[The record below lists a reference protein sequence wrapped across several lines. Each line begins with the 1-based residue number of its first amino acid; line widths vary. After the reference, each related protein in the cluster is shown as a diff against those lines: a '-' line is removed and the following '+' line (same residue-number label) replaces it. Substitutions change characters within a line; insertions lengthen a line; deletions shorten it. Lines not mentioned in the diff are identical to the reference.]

1 MSRLPRVQE
10 NLKAGFTAEAASAAR
25 FRAYALRAEKDGAP
39 NLAKHWRELA
49 RQKDE
54 LAILQL
60 EASSRV
66 RGGALDVEAELA
78 EERYEN
84 EVLYPKL
91 KSLSPEAASTFEQV
105 ISAQRA
111 HLERLEALRAALGSS
126 PGDAPAVIGAA
137 ETARR

>member
-10 NLKAGFTAEAASAAR
+10 NLKAGFTAEAAAAAR
-25 FRAYALRAEKDGAP
+25 YRAYALRAAKDALP
-39 NLAKHWRELA
+39 NLAAHWHDLA

-60 EASSRV
+60 EAAGKV
-66 RGGALDVEAELA
+66 RGSAEDLDAEMA

-91 KSLSPEAASTFEQV
+91 IALSPDAAATFEKV
-105 ISAQRA
+105 IAEQTA
-111 HLERLEALRAALGSS
+111 HLARMESLREALVSS
-126 PGDAPAVIGAA
+126 PGDAPATAA
-137 ETARR
+137 VTAR

>member
-1 MSRLPRVQE
+1 VSRLPRVQE

-25 FRAYALRAEKDGAP
+25 FRAYALGAEKNGAP
-39 NLAKHWRELA
+39 NLAKHWAELA

-60 EASSRV
+60 EAAGRV

-84 EVLYPKL
+84 DVLYPKL
-91 KSLSPEAASTFEQV
+91 KSLSPEAAATFELV

-111 HLERLEALRAALGSS
+111 HLERMEALRSSLASS
-126 PGDAPAVIGAA
+126 PGDAPAVLGAA
-137 ETARR
+137 EAARR

>member
-10 NLKAGFTAEAASAAR
+10 NLKAGFNAEAASAAR
-25 FRAYALRAEKDGAP
+25 FRAYAQRAEQDGSP
-39 NLAKHWRELA
+39 HLATHWRELA

-60 EASSRV
+60 EAAGKV

-91 KSLSPEAASTFEQV
+91 IALSPDAADTFQRVIAEQ
-105 ISAQRA
+105 AA
-111 HLERLEALRAALGSS
+111 HLQRMESLREGLGSS
-126 PGDAPAVIGAA
+126 PGDAPASIGAA
-137 ETARR
+137 GAAR

>member
-25 FRAYALRAEKDGAP
+25 YRAYALRAAKDGLP
-39 NLAKHWRELA
+39 NLAAHWNELA

-54 LAILQL
+54 LAVLQL
-60 EASSRV
+60 EAAGRV
-66 RGGALDVEAELA
+66 RGSALDLDAELA

-91 KSLSPEAASTFEQV
+91 IALSPEAAATFKQV
-105 ISAQRA
+105 IAQQTA
-111 HLERLEALRAALGSS
+111 HLARMEALREALTAS
-126 PGDAPAVIGAA
+126 PSDAPATIGAA
-137 ETARR
+137 AAAR

>member
-25 FRAYALRAEKDGAP
+25 YRAYALRAAKDGLP
-39 NLAKHWRELA
+39 NLAAHWNELA

-60 EASSRV
+60 EAAGRV
-66 RGGALDVEAELA
+66 RGSALDLDAELA

-91 KSLSPEAASTFEQV
+91 IALSPEAADTFKKV
-105 ISAQRA
+105 ISEQSN
-111 HLERLEALRAALGSS
+111 HLARMESLRQALTSS
-126 PGDAPAVIGAA
+126 PTDAPAL
-137 ETARR
+137 AR

>member
-1 MSRLPRVQE
+1 VSRLPRVQE

-25 FRAYALRAEKDGAP
+25 YRAYALRAEKDGTP
-39 NLAKHWRELA
+39 NLARHWAELA

-60 EASSRV
+60 EAADKV

-91 KSLSPEAASTFEQV
+91 KSLSPEAAGTFELV

-111 HLERLEALRAALGSS
+111 HLERLESLRAALGSS
-126 PGDAPAVIGAA
+126 PGDAPAALA
-137 ETARR
+137 PTASAR